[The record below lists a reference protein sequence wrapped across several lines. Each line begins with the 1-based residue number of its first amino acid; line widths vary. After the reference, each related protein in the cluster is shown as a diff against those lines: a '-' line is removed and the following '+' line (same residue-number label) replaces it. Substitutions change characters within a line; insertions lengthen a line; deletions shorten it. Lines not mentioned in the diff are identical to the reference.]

1 VFSCAQTC
9 TDGSGV
15 IDGVSVSFK
24 CCQNDNCNYDSELLQ
39 RVIGESEL
47 VYTISSNNANKDSDG
62 VNGGGGG
69 GSGVNSDEVRVTNS
83 GVRLNSISIIYSS
96 FLSAR
101 FCSSLLFL
109 LVHLFLL
116 VLNL

>member
-1 VFSCAQTC
+1 MFSCAQTC

-62 VNGGGGG
+62 VGGG
-69 GSGVNSDEVRVTNS
+69 GSGGGGGNSDGVSVTNS
-83 GVRLNSISIIYSS
+83 GVGLYSINIINSS

-109 LVHLFLL
+109 LALYIF
-116 VLNL
+116 

>member
-1 VFSCAQTC
+1 MFSCAQTC

-69 GSGVNSDEVRVTNS
+69 DNSDEVSVTNS

-101 FCSSLLFL
+101 FFLVYFFFLRIFFISL
-109 LVHLFLL
+109 
-116 VLNL
+116 

>member
-1 VFSCAQTC
+1 
-9 TDGSGV
+9 V

-62 VNGGGGG
+62 VGGG
-69 GSGVNSDEVRVTNS
+69 GSGGGGGNSDGVSVTNS
-83 GVRLNSISIIYSS
+83 AVRLYSIKIISSS

-109 LVHLFLL
+109 LAHLFYIF
-116 VLNL
+116 